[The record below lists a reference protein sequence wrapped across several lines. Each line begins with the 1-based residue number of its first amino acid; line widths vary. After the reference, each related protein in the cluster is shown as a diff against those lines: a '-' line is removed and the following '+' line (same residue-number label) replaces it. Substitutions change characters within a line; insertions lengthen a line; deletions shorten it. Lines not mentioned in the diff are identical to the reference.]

1 LNLTHRHAP
10 CIQRQYL
17 VVKAAPAGLV
27 LGDDLRLECASAVA
41 GDFNG
46 QFTEVTLE
54 SFLAA
59 PVAGVTG
66 LVGHQF
72 ILAMTQV
79 VSQLGLQRA
88 FNQGFGE
95 LLEDA
100 VLANQILRLLVVRQ
114 QCVYQFGG

>member
-1 LNLTHRHAP
+1 MTLNLTNCHTP

-27 LGDDLRLECASAVA
+27 LGDDLRLECSSSVA
-41 GDFNG
+41 GNFNG

-54 SFLAA
+54 GFLAA

-66 LVGHQF
+66 LGGHQF
-72 ILAMTQV
+72 ILAMTQM
-79 VSQLGLQRA
+79 VSQLGLQCA
-88 FNQGFGE
+88 FNKGFGK

-100 VLANQILRLLVVRQ
+100 VLANQILRLFIVCQ
-114 QCVYQFGG
+114 